1 MDEEA
6 AEIVRQIFKWTIDGL
21 GPYQIATLLKEKK
34 VEIPAVHM
42 ARFGQGNNRNKA
54 VKEYSQYFEP
64 LTIDSAEITDTFTWA
79 TTKWPWQK
87 EGC

>member
-21 GPYQIATLLKEKK
+21 GPYQIATLLQEKK

-42 ARFGQGNNRNKA
+42 A
-54 VKEYSQYFEP
+54 
-64 LTIDSAEITDTFTWA
+64 LLWA
-79 TTKWPWQK
+79 REQ
-87 EGC
+87 